1 MDTNHNIL
9 NKILI
14 EWDNNSDTAPEG
26 IINITGKNLGQSFW
40 YFMKKEFGII
50 EDEFCNE
57 ILDIIS
63 NDIRFPFPGIN
74 EITKDVIINFI
85 NIAFGPIYGEYS
97 DITFWSFLKF
107 AEQWYRYIKDHE
119 KTSFAPLSTDAD
131 FYWDI
136 YVQINDNWGFSR
148 NPAFI
153 ESNVPDGPFIIS
165 ICIFRWTREL
175 GVSIKRPG
183 KKSVIDLEKL
193 TYLHSKCEA
202 LINKYDKIT
211 KK

>member
-14 EWDNNSDTAPEG
+14 EWDNNSDTAPDG
-26 IINITGKNLGQSFW
+26 IINITGKDLGQNFW

-63 NDIRFPFPGIN
+63 NFGYPGIN

-85 NIAFGPIYGEYS
+85 SIAFGPIYGKYS
-97 DITFWSFLKF
+97 DITFWAFLTF

-136 YVQINDNWGFSR
+136 WSQINDNWEFSK
-148 NPAFI
+148 NPDFI
-153 ESNVPDGPFIIS
+153 ESNVPDSPFIIS
-165 ICIFRWTREL
+165 VCIFRWTREL
-175 GVSIKRPG
+175 GVSIKRQR
-183 KKSVIDLEKL
+183 KKSIINLEKL
-193 TYLHSKCEA
+193 TYLHSKCED
-202 LINKYDKIT
+202 LINKYDEIT